1 MILLALGLV
10 QNFLRAESD
19 LQNAVRNL
27 LTAAYCIILGK
38 CVRIASH
45 QMFHQQNKEGEKT
58 MKKILIIAIAVL
70 FSLVGLKYANAQTF
84 GYGFGG
90 HLTTFNL
97 DVTY

>member
-1 MILLALGLV
+1 
-10 QNFLRAESD
+10 
-19 LQNAVRNL
+19 
-27 LTAAYCIILGK
+27 
-38 CVRIASH
+38 
-45 QMFHQQNKEGEKT
+45 